1 MVPLRKLWSYWVGYM
16 EARARYHRDDARQI
30 AANNLRTLKKVTLL
44 TVLLLALF
52 LLATPCIIPGWQPT
66 VWHVAFLPVSV
77 VLTVVTLLYART
89 GSSNMATALCVA
101 YEVVLFAA
109 IIAID
114 VPGTPNAPG
123 SFLSMLCVIMP
134 VLFTMPFLLTF
145 ALILLAVAAFSV
157 LAAAVKPASVW
168 QYDIFEAVVAVFFAL
183 AVDALTTALR
193 IRDYEARMKYKLL
206 STRDAFSDILNKRA
220 CKDSIVRY
228 LNASAPK
235 ARCAF
240 LILDLDDFKQINDTA
255 GHLVGDAVLRR
266 VGNMLQEAFRAT
278 DIIGRFGGDEFV
290 VLAKGMTSYESVE
303 RKCRGIHERM
313 AGLLADRGKT
323 DVTCSI
329 GAVLINEQSAD
340 YDSVFRQADAAL
352 YEAKQEGKHTHKIRP
367 YRPPNA

>member
-1 MVPLRKLWSYWVGYM
+1 
-16 EARARYHRDDARQI
+16 
-30 AANNLRTLKKVTLL
+30 
-44 TVLLLALF
+44 
-52 LLATPCIIPGWQPT
+52 
-66 VWHVAFLPVSV
+66 
-77 VLTVVTLLYART
+77 
-89 GSSNMATALCVA
+89 
-101 YEVVLFAA
+101 
-109 IIAID
+109 
-114 VPGTPNAPG
+114 
-123 SFLSMLCVIMP
+123 
-134 VLFTMPFLLTF
+134 MPFLLTF

-303 RKCRGIHERM
+303 RKCRRIHERM

-367 YRPPNA
+367 YRPQNA